1 MTEHTSSYYA
11 ASANK
16 YAPFDTLNE
25 SITCDVCVVGGG
37 YTGLSSALHLAE
49 AGFDVV
55 VLEASRIGF
64 GASGRNGG
72 QLVNSYS
79 RDIDVIEKSYG
90 MDTARMLGS
99 MMFEGGELFIIHRH
113 KQAAGAVVAVNLIAF
128 DTFAD
133 DLATLEHHA
142 AEHTGGVHAVAF
154 FDHVDV

>member
-25 SITCDVCVVGGG
+25 SISCDVCVVGGG
-37 YTGLSSALHLAE
+37 YTGLSSTHLAE

-72 QLVNSYS
+72 QLCELLQPRHR
-79 RDIDVIEKSYG
+79 RDRKKLRHGHRPYARQHDVQ
-90 MDTARMLGS
+90 
-99 MMFEGGELFIIHRH
+99 EGGGIIRERI
-113 KQAAGAVVAVNLIAF
+113 KRYQIDSSSAPAACLWR
-128 DTFAD
+128 
-133 DLATLEHHA
+133 
-142 AEHTGGVHAVAF
+142 
-154 FDHVDV
+154 

>member
-25 SITCDVCVVGGG
+25 SISCDVCVVGGG

-64 GASGRNGG
+64 GARRAACELLQPRHRCDRKKLRHGHRPYAR
-72 QLVNSYS
+72 QH
-79 RDIDVIEKSYG
+79 DV
-90 MDTARMLGS
+90 R
-99 MMFEGGELFIIHRH
+99 RW
-113 KQAAGAVVAVNLIAF
+113 
-128 DTFAD
+128 
-133 DLATLEHHA
+133 
-142 AEHTGGVHAVAF
+142 
-154 FDHVDV
+154 

>member
-25 SITCDVCVVGGG
+25 SISCDVCVVGGG

-72 QLVNSYS
+72 QLVNPTAATSTLSKKLRHGHRPYA
-79 RDIDVIEKSYG
+79 RQHDV
-90 MDTARMLGS
+90 R
-99 MMFEGGELFIIHRH
+99 RW
-113 KQAAGAVVAVNLIAF
+113 
-128 DTFAD
+128 
-133 DLATLEHHA
+133 
-142 AEHTGGVHAVAF
+142 
-154 FDHVDV
+154 